1 MEIWKYRD
9 MDMGDS
15 ETWRNGHG
23 DIAMEI
29 WAWRRGHEN
38 GDMESTL
45 ENLCH
50 CSRYKVYVV

>member
-1 MEIWKYRD
+1 MVTWRHRNMKTWKYGD

-29 WAWRRGHEN
+29 WAWRRGH
-38 GDMESTL
+38 GDTKTETW
-45 ENLCH
+45 NRH
-50 CSRYKVYVV
+50 